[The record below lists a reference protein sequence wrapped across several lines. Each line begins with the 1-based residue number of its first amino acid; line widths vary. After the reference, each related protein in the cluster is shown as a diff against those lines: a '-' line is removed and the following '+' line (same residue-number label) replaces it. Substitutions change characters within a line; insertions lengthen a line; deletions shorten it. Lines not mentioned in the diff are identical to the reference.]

1 MHIFGNQ
8 TDVRIA
14 VFAQG
19 TAPTPA
25 KLKKMFSCHAVKVY
39 KGWGPY
45 KYELDAIQSALA
57 AKATLAGQTYQ
68 PTSYVEMA
76 VMSAGASY
84 TVFTVASRF
93 ESLIG
98 TYRLDATLYQR
109 LRMLTTVAAR
119 ITWNLDLCNGF
130 IRSVEKINQALTDAG
145 VSDPIVQSFDPQA
158 FLTQYGECGQAG
170 FRAILELLAAE
181 IPNLT
186 WAADV
191 PVYVPDPSDADAD
204 ETQEQKAA

>member
-25 KLKKMFSCHAVKVY
+25 ELKKMFSCHAVKVY

-45 KYELDAIQSALA
+45 QHELHAIQSALA
-57 AKATLAGQTYQ
+57 AKATLAGQTYKRRN
-68 PTSYVEMA
+68 YVEMA
-76 VMSAGASY
+76 VMSPGASY

-98 TYRLDATLYQR
+98 TFRLDATLYQR
-109 LRMLTTVAAR
+109 LRMLNDAASC
-119 ITWNLDLCNGF
+119 IKYNLRLCDSF
-130 IRSVEKINQALTDAG
+130 ICSVKSINNALTDAG

-158 FLTQYGECGQAG
+158 FLAQYGECGQAG
-170 FRAILELLAAE
+170 FKAILELLAAE